1 MQYESNIAD
10 AFSEWLVGGRA
21 AATGFKVDQA
31 IKTRF
36 KELLIPA
43 SEMSIEIILKRAGIE
58 EEKAEEILDGLL
70 GEYISVLIDVHTTKS
85 LQRRFPTRRAF
96 TLGLKQKYF
105 T

>member
-10 AFSEWLVGGRA
+10 AFSEWLVGDRA

-31 IKTRF
+31 IKTQFCREH

-70 GEYISVLIDVHTTKS
+70 GEYMSVLIDVYTTK
-85 LQRRFPTRRAF
+85 AF
-96 TLGLKQKYF
+96 KDGFQLAAHLLSP
-105 T
+105 